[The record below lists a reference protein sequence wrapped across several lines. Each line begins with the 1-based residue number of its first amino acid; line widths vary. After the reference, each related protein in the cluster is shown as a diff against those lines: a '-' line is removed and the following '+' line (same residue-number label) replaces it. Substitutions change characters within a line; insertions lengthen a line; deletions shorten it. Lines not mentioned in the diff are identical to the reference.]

1 MRGTARERTKRD
13 RDRRRDCDRHLRQ
26 ALRATRSMRRVQ
38 RLPRRR
44 LRRGVVVWAH
54 VPFSDTDDWKLRPGL
69 VIGADAGELRLH
81 PITSA
86 VSRLGRDGYLEIV
99 DLDAVG
105 LDRPSRANLRRVVE
119 IPLIEA
125 VSIAGEL
132 SLADAVRFEVHASLL
147 AVMDLPDLA
156 PARDLVVR
164 AVRGLA
170 VELGSSGGVPR
181 SALDTKL
188 RRLDPGFDPGGFGC
202 TDLDE
207 LLDRCRD
214 LVEVRAG
221 AGGPELHLR
230 PAPARPS
237 TQT

>member
-1 MRGTARERTKRD
+1 
-13 RDRRRDCDRHLRQ
+13 
-26 ALRATRSMRRVQ
+26 MRRVQ

-54 VPFSDTDDWKLRPGL
+54 VPFSDTDGWKLRPAL
-69 VIGADAGELRLH
+69 VTGTDGDRLRLH

-105 LDRPSRANLRRVVE
+105 LDRPSRVNLRREEE

-132 SLADAVRFEVHASLL
+132 SPADTVRFEVHASLL

-170 VELGSSGGVPR
+170 VDLGSTGGVPR
-181 SALDTKL
+181 SALDAKL
-188 RRLDPGFDPGGFGC
+188 RRLDPGFDPAAFGC
-202 TDLDE
+202 ADLDE
-207 LLDRCRD
+207 LLQRCGD

-221 AGGPELHLR
+221 VDGPELHLR
-230 PAPARPS
+230 PASERRSTPS
-237 TQT
+237 